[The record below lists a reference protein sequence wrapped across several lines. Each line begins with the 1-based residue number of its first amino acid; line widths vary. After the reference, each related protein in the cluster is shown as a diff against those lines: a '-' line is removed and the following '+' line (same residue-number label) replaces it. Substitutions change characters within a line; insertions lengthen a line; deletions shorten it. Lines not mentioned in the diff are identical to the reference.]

1 MNGPRPTLNGEKR
14 RFRSVWIA
22 SGKRMACVLTFG
34 GGAMIKM
41 DVSRNAMFADEAYF
55 DSSFSAAILSG

>member
-1 MNGPRPTLNGEKR
+1 
-14 RFRSVWIA
+14 
-22 SGKRMACVLTFG
+22 MACVLTFG